1 MNVLIYSRILKEEDQ
16 PYVLELLHELES
28 RNISFSFF
36 DEYHQEIKQA
46 FPQYADHDTVG
57 YGSGPKIKDYD
68 FVFSLG
74 GDGTILKAVTLV
86 QDAEIPICGINL
98 GRLGFMATI
107 EKTRIKE
114 AIQKLVEGEFRTE
127 SRTML
132 RLHSSKE
139 LFDQQSFALN
149 DFTLHKRDTSSMMI
163 VHTYVNDEFINSYWA
178 DGLVV
183 STPSGST
190 GYSLSCGGPIVFP
203 ESSNFI
209 ITPVAPH
216 NLNVRPLIIS
226 DDNKISFKIE
236 GRSKNYM
243 CTLDS
248 RSEIITAEVEL
259 VVTKCEFVAN
269 IVLLEDISFINTIRK
284 KLNWGLDSRNV

>member
-1 MNVLIYSRILKEEDQ
+1 
-16 PYVLELLHELES
+16 
-28 RNISFSFF
+28 
-36 DEYHQEIKQA
+36 
-46 FPQYADHDTVG
+46 
-57 YGSGPKIKDYD
+57 
-68 FVFSLG
+68 
-74 GDGTILKAVTLV
+74 
-86 QDAEIPICGINL
+86 
-98 GRLGFMATI
+98 MATI

-114 AIQKLVEGEFRTE
+114 AISKLLKGEFRTE

-139 LFDQQSFALN
+139 LFNNNSFALN

-203 ESSNFI
+203 ESSNFV

-216 NLNVRPLIIS
+216 NLNVRPLVVS
-226 DDNKISFKIE
+226 DGNKISFKIE

-248 RSEIITAEVEL
+248 RSEIITSEIEL
-259 VVTKCEFVAN
+259 SVTKCEFVAK
-269 IVLLEDISFINTIRK
+269 IVLLDDISFINTIRK
-284 KLNWGLDSRNV
+284 KLNWGLDSRN

>member
-1 MNVLIYSRILKEEDQ
+1 MKVLIYSRTLKEDDQ
-16 PYVLELLHELES
+16 PYVSELLTELEK
-28 RNISFSFF
+28 RGISFSFY
-36 DEYHQEIKQA
+36 DEYHKEIA
-46 FPQYADHDTVG
+46 AVFPQYADADTIG
-57 YGSGPKIKDYD
+57 FGSGPKAKDFD

-74 GDGTILKAVTLV
+74 GDGTILHAVTLV
-86 QDAEIPICGINL
+86 QNEEIPICGINL

-114 AIQKLVEGEFRTE
+114 AIDKLIQGEFRTE

-132 RLHSSKE
+132 RLHSSDP
-139 LFDQQSFALN
+139 LFDNKSFALN

-216 NLNVRPLIIS
+216 NLNVRPLVIS
-226 DDNKISFKIE
+226 DNNKISFRIE

-248 RSEIITAEVEL
+248 RSEIISADIKLDVS
-259 VVTKCEFVAN
+259 KCEFSAN
-269 IVLLEDISFINTIRK
+269 IVLLDDITFINTIRK
-284 KLNWGLDSRNV
+284 KLNWGLDSRN

>member
-1 MNVLIYSRILKEEDQ
+1 MKVLIYSRVLKEEDQ
-16 PYVLELLHELES
+16 PYVLELLQELDKLS
-28 RNISFSFF
+28 ISISFY
-36 DEYHQEIKQA
+36 DTYHQEVSTI
-46 FPQYADHDTVG
+46 FPKYKDYPTVG
-57 YGSGPKIKDYD
+57 FGSSPKKGDFD

-74 GDGTILKAVTLV
+74 GDGTILHAITLV
-86 QDAEIPICGINL
+86 KGSEIPICGINL

-114 AIQKLVEGEFRTE
+114 AIQKLIQKEYRTE
-127 SRTML
+127 ARTML
-132 RLHSSKE
+132 SLKSSSD
-139 LFDQQSFALN
+139 LFPQKSFALN

-203 ESSNFI
+203 ESSNFV

-216 NLNVRPLIIS
+216 NLNVRPLVIS

-248 RSEIITAEVEL
+248 RSEIITAEEEL
-259 VVTKCEFVAN
+259 IVTKCDFVAN
-269 IVLLEDISFINTIRK
+269 IVLLDDISFIQTIRK
-284 KLNWGLDSRNV
+284 KLNWGLDSRN

>member
-1 MNVLIYSRILKEEDQ
+1 MKVLIYSRILKEEDQ
-16 PYVLELLHELES
+16 PYVIELLQELES
-28 RNISFSFF
+28 QHISFSFYE
-36 DEYHQEIKQA
+36 DYHKQISIA
-46 FPQYADHDTVG
+46 FPQYADHEIVG
-57 YGSGPKIKDYD
+57 YGSGPKIKEFD

-74 GDGTILKAVTLV
+74 GDGTILRAVTLV
-86 QDAEIPICGINL
+86 QDAQVPICGINL

-114 AIQKLVEGEFRTE
+114 AISKLLKGEFRTE

-139 LFDQQSFALN
+139 LFNNNSFALN

-203 ESSNFI
+203 ESSNFV

-216 NLNVRPLIIS
+216 NLNVRPLVVS
-226 DDNKISFKIE
+226 DGNKISFKIE

-248 RSEIITAEVEL
+248 RSEIITSEIEL
-259 VVTKCEFVAN
+259 SVTKCEFVAK
-269 IVLLEDISFINTIRK
+269 IVLLDDISFINTIRK
-284 KLNWGLDSRNV
+284 KLNWGLDSRN

>member
-1 MNVLIYSRILKEEDQ
+1 MKVLIYSRTLKQEDH
-16 PYVLELLHELES
+16 PYVIELLETLDS
-28 RNISFSFF
+28 KGVSFSFF
-36 DEYHQEIKQA
+36 EDYHKEISLV
-46 FPQYADHDTVG
+46 FPQYANHDTVG
-57 YGSGPKIKDYD
+57 FGSGPKKGDFD

-74 GDGTILKAVTLV
+74 GDGTILHAITLV
-86 QDAEIPICGINL
+86 KDAEIPICGINL

-114 AIQKLVEGEFRTE
+114 AIQKLETNEYRTE

-132 RLHSSKE
+132 SLTSSSG
-139 LFDQQSFALN
+139 LFESKSFALN

-216 NLNVRPLIIS
+216 NLNVRPLVIS
-226 DDNKISFKIE
+226 DDNKLSFKIE

-248 RSEIITAEVEL
+248 RSEIIDADEEL
-259 VVTKCEFVAN
+259 TVTKCPFVAK
-269 IVLLEDISFINTIRK
+269 IVLLNDMSFIETIRK
-284 KLNWGLDSRNV
+284 KLNWGLDSRN

>member
-1 MNVLIYSRILKEEDQ
+1 MNVLIYSRTLKKEDHLH
-16 PYVLELLHELES
+16 VIELLETLES
-28 RNISFSFF
+28 KGISFSFF
-36 DEYHQEIKQA
+36 EDYHKELA
-46 FPQYADHDTVG
+46 TVFPKYAKHKTVG
-57 YGSGPKIKDYD
+57 FGSGPKKGEFD

-74 GDGTILKAVTLV
+74 GDGTILHAITLV
-86 QDAEIPICGINL
+86 KDAEIPICGINL

-107 EKTRIKE
+107 EKSRIKE
-114 AIQKLVEGEFRTE
+114 AIDKLIEGEYRTE
-127 SRTML
+127 ARTML
-132 RLHSSKE
+132 SLKSPTE
-139 LFDQQSFALN
+139 LFGSKSFALN

-216 NLNVRPLIIS
+216 NLNVRPLVIS
-226 DDNKISFKIE
+226 DNNKLSFRIE

-248 RSEIITAEVEL
+248 RSEIISADKEL
-259 VVTKCEFVAN
+259 VVTKCDFVAN
-269 IVLLEDISFINTIRK
+269 IVLLDDITFIETIRK
-284 KLNWGLDSRNV
+284 KLNWGLDSRN

>member
-1 MNVLIYSRILKEEDQ
+1 MKVLIYSRILKKEDQ
-16 PYVLELLHELES
+16 PYVITLLSELEK
-28 RNISFSFF
+28 RGISFSFYY
-36 DEYHQEIKQA
+36 EYHKEIAIA
-46 FPQYADHDTVG
+46 FPQYAEAETVG
-57 YGSGPKIKDYD
+57 SGSGPKVDDFD

-74 GDGTILKAVTLV
+74 GDGTILHAVTLV
-86 QDAEIPICGINL
+86 QNAQIPICGINL

-107 EKTRIKE
+107 EKTRIVE
-114 AIQKLVEGEFRTE
+114 AIDKLIKGEFRTE

-132 RLHSSKE
+132 RLHSSDT
-139 LFDQQSFALN
+139 LFDGKSFALN

-203 ESSNFI
+203 ESSNFV

-216 NLNVRPLIIS
+216 NLNVRPLVIS
-226 DDNKISFKIE
+226 DDNKISFRIE

-248 RSEIITAEVEL
+248 RSEIITADVKL
-259 VVTKCEFVAN
+259 DVSKCEFSAN
-269 IVLLEDISFINTIRK
+269 IVLLDDITFINTIRK
-284 KLNWGLDSRNV
+284 KLNWGLDSRN

>member
-1 MNVLIYSRILKEEDQ
+1 MKVLIYSRTLKEEDH
-16 PYVLELLHELES
+16 PYVIELLTELEA
-28 RNISFSFF
+28 RGVAFSFY
-36 DEYHQEIKQA
+36 DEYHKEIALA
-46 FPQYADHDTVG
+46 FPQYSEAETIGFGSRPKADDF
-57 YGSGPKIKDYD
+57 D

-74 GDGTILKAVTLV
+74 GDGTILHAVTLV
-86 QDAEIPICGINL
+86 QNEQIPICGINL

-114 AIQKLVEGEFRTE
+114 AIDKLAKGEFRTE

-132 RLHSSKE
+132 RLHSSE
-139 LFDQQSFALN
+139 PLFKDKSFALN

-216 NLNVRPLIIS
+216 NLNVRPLVIS
-226 DDNKISFKIE
+226 DDTKISFRIE

-248 RSEIITAEVEL
+248 RSEIISADIKL
-259 VVTKCEFVAN
+259 DVTKCEFAAN
-269 IVLLEDISFINTIRK
+269 IVLLDDITFINTIRK
-284 KLNWGLDSRNV
+284 KLNWGLDSRN

>member
-1 MNVLIYSRILKEEDQ
+1 MKVLIYSRTLKEDDQ
-16 PYVLELLHELES
+16 PYVSELLAELEK
-28 RNISFSFF
+28 RGISFSFY
-36 DEYHQEIKQA
+36 DEYHKEIA
-46 FPQYADHDTVG
+46 VVFPQYADADTIG
-57 YGSGPKIKDYD
+57 FGSAPKANDFD

-74 GDGTILKAVTLV
+74 GDGTILHAVTLV
-86 QDAEIPICGINL
+86 QNEEIPICGINL

-114 AIQKLVEGEFRTE
+114 AIDKLIQGEFRTE

-132 RLHSSKE
+132 RLHSSE
-139 LFDQQSFALN
+139 PLFDNKSFALN

-216 NLNVRPLIIS
+216 NLNVRPLVIS
-226 DDNKISFKIE
+226 DDNKISFRIE

-248 RSEIITAEVEL
+248 RSEIISSDIKLHVS
-259 VVTKCEFVAN
+259 KCEFSAN
-269 IVLLEDISFINTIRK
+269 IVLLDDITFINTIRK
-284 KLNWGLDSRNV
+284 KLNWGLDSRN